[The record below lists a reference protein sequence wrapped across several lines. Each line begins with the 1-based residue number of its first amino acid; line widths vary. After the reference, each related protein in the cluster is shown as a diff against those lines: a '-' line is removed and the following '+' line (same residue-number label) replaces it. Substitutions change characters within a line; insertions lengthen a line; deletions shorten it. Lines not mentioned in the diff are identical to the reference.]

1 MDEVSR
7 FVGSCLGSSSSD
19 KKIFMPGSSSE
30 METIVWPGQS
40 SRCYYLSCHGINAAT
55 RLLSNTQVPH
65 LQDGRDP
72 LLPSR
77 ISSSIFNQRT
87 YSLFDTV
94 SMNYLLIQEEDV
106 RSKKVREFLFILND
120 IKHCIFTCSMNDGWI
135 NRIPKIR
142 SSRGKK
148 RSVD

>member
-30 METIVWPGQS
+30 VESIVWPGQS
-40 SRCYYLSCHGINAAT
+40 SRCYYLSCHGMNAAT

-94 SMNYLLIQEEDV
+94 SMNYLLISKIQEEDA
-106 RSKKVREFLFILND
+106 RLRKGERIFI
-120 IKHCIFTCSMNDGWI
+120 
-135 NRIPKIR
+135 
-142 SSRGKK
+142 
-148 RSVD
+148 